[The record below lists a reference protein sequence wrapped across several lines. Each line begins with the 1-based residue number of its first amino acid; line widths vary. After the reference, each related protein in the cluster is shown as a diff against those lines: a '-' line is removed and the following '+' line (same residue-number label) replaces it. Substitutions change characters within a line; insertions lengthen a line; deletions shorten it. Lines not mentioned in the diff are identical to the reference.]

1 LHEAA
6 RSIVPSAHDDHDD
19 DDEGGGDEDHE
30 DHEGHGPEDLEAHRS
45 SCCRAQHL
53 EHAAAQNENF
63 PWARSAP

>member
-1 LHEAA
+1 MHEAA
-6 RSIVPSAHDDHDD
+6 RSIVPSAHDDHD

-30 DHEGHGPEDLEAHRS
+30 DHEGHGPEDLEGHRS

-63 PWARSAP
+63 PSARSAP